1 MVALPENV
9 MALINNPQNVKI
21 LSTASAD
28 GQPHAIVCGSIVAVA
43 ADKLVVGEVLMKK
56 SSANLQA
63 NPTAALDVVAGME
76 AYEVVLAN
84 PVRITEGPALDQMNE
99 NLAAI
104 GLHAGALWMFDV
116 AEVYNESANPAA
128 GSKIA

>member
-9 MALINNPQNVKI
+9 MALVNNPQNVK
-21 LSTASAD
+21 LLVTASAD
-28 GQPHAIVCGSIVAVA
+28 GQPHAIVCGSIVAPA

-63 NPTAALDVVAGME
+63 NGKAAIEVVAGME
-76 AYEVVLAN
+76 AYEVILAN

-99 NLAAI
+99 NLAKI
-104 GLHAGALWMFDV
+104 NLRAGALWMFDV

>member
-1 MVALPENV
+1 
-9 MALINNPQNVKI
+9 MALINNPQNVK
-21 LSTASAD
+21 LLVTASAD

-63 NPTAALDVVAGME
+63 NSKAAIGVVAGME
-76 AYEVVLAN
+76 AYEVILAN

-104 GLHAGALWMFDV
+104 KLHAGALWMFDV
-116 AEVYNESANPAA
+116 AEVYNESAGPAA